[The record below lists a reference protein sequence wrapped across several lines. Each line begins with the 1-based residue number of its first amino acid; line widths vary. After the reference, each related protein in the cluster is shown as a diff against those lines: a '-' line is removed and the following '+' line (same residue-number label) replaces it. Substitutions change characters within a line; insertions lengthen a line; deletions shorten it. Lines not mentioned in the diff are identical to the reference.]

1 MIQLL
6 FREQTQ
12 CVWLCRV
19 YPLDKEKQRTSRRLL
34 HDLKKSIFFVDAKT
48 LQCCLVRGRK
58 HLKTIRRKLLASSSS
73 LSSVVYL
80 SAALVSQASFSKKG
94 SSVFLKTDCK
104 CCLSEFGEVSCSARE
119 CCFFKHYQ
127 KIKKYI
133 YLWFKRN
140 KPKMFT
146 SGTFKGLFSVASRK
160 RLTFLRVNPPHFL
173 HFSQTLSTFF
183 SFLVMACFAKSSTS
197 SPPAP
202 AKLGLVSLCP
212 ADWQHWDCDRTW
224 EAPESHQIGRTH

>member
-1 MIQLL
+1 MTASERSAARRTLHAASEGRPSENNSPLCWSPGVRVLPACYCYTTAVVEYCCQKLLGLSLVMIQLL

-19 YPLDKEKQRTSRRLL
+19 YPLGNEKQRTSRRLL
-34 HDLKKSIFFVDAKT
+34 RDLKKSLFFVDAKT

-119 CCFFKHYQ
+119 CCFIKHYQ
-127 KIKKYI
+127 KIKKIYI
-133 YLWFKRN
+133 
-140 KPKMFT
+140 
-146 SGTFKGLFSVASRK
+146 SVIQA
-160 RLTFLRVNPPHFL
+160 
-173 HFSQTLSTFF
+173 
-183 SFLVMACFAKSSTS
+183 
-197 SPPAP
+197 
-202 AKLGLVSLCP
+202 
-212 ADWQHWDCDRTW
+212 
-224 EAPESHQIGRTH
+224 